1 MKVTE
6 EGTTNI
12 IKWYQPESS
21 EECKSID
28 CRKCV
33 YYSYV
38 PSSSSCPFE
47 AWMINHPAKKPTDP
61 SRSEKAREHLAK
73 HWGIFPSLKTLEQQL
88 NEAQVKVTT
97 EQNTDTAQDILN
109 MCATLQANTMQ
120 MQVDPLQDMVNV
132 LDLVIEVTEKQDKL
146 TKIQQEQ
153 PAQEDQSNIPLWFMP
168 SMENAND
175 DVDGRDHYH
184 HCPQK
189 DNKLVRLIYVKE
201 DKVHACPTCR
211 RVFYLK

>member
-12 IKWYQPESS
+12 SKWYQPESA

-33 YYSYV
+33 FYSYV

-47 AWMINHPAKKPTDP
+47 AWMINHPAEKPTGTGESNDVLQDQ
-61 SRSEKAREHLAK
+61 RS
-73 HWGIFPSLKTLEQQL
+73 
-88 NEAQVKVTT
+88 
-97 EQNTDTAQDILN
+97 AQDILN
-109 MCATLQANTMQ
+109 MCATLQANTLQ
-120 MQVDPLQDMVNV
+120 MQVEPLENIAKMLN
-132 LDLVIEVTEKQDKL
+132 LLVAIKNNQTQLAKAEH
-146 TKIQQEQ
+146 EQ
-153 PAQEDQSNIPLWFMP
+153 PVQEDQSNIPLWFMP

-189 DNKLVRLIYVKE
+189 DNKLVRLIYVEE